1 MPLAVLLEN
10 LGELGYVEMVTPL
23 DRNLCF
29 NLPAVFPELFC
40 NFRGV
45 GCFHIDEAEVIPVLA
60 VNPCQ
65 ADHDGAPGRCIVNS
79 IFRPMPIYQWYH

>member
-23 DRNLCF
+23 DRNLRF
-29 NLPAVFPELFC
+29 NLPAVIPELFC
-40 NFRGV
+40 NSRGV
-45 GCFHIDEAEVIPVLA
+45 GCFHIDEAEVISLMA

-65 ADHDGAPGRCIVNS
+65 ADHDGCSWSLHCQLN
-79 IFRPMPIYQWYH
+79 F